1 MEQSVSDFLFVQKH
15 QHLTA
20 DDEDSYRLTDPNT
33 DVMKTTK
40 VPEEPHNEWNGAP
53 HAESAVI
60 ELIESDDAAFTR
72 TRRYV
77 HDVNGR

>member
-20 DDEDSYRLTDPNT
+20 DDEDSYRLTDPRHENHKSPRRT
-33 DVMKTTK
+33 AQR
-40 VPEEPHNEWNGAP
+40 EWNGAQ

-60 ELIESDDAAFTR
+60 ELIESA
-72 TRRYV
+72 
-77 HDVNGR
+77 